1 METNGAMTYVFEL
14 SACSE
19 LHEDLINPVQ
29 KQYLDRLKF
38 TNDIKD
44 FRYITDSVRPVLLI
58 EV

>member
-1 METNGAMTYVFEL
+1 MTYVFEL

-29 KQYLDRLKF
+29 KQYLARLKF

>member
-1 METNGAMTYVFEL
+1 MTYVFEL
-14 SACSE
+14 STCCE
-19 LHEDLINPVQ
+19 MHKDLINPVQ
-29 KQYLDRLKF
+29 KQYLERLKF